1 MGAGVVVVG
10 SLHGGQSP
18 SSRVCHWPPGMHITP
33 NMLSQVAP
41 GRYVLL
47 GLLEHLEFVKFL
59 IRIDFWSIG
68 LLEINITHV

>member
-1 MGAGVVVVG
+1 MVVGAGVVVVG

-47 GLLEHLEFVKFL
+47 GLFEHLELV
-59 IRIDFWSIG
+59 
-68 LLEINITHV
+68 